1 MNVRTAENLLACH
14 REGVRPEASVQKAL
28 KMAESD
34 EQMREK
40 LKANAAFDAQIVDA
54 IHFVKPPD
62 SLRKKI
68 AECSA
73 PKELRKHALHPAI
86 LCAIA
91 GVLLAIGFVVWHE
104 MERRAGFP
112 GKENA
117 ERMVEQLNHM
127 TGVELEMKTGTVGGL
142 ADWFMLRG
150 FDGMTLPPDVAAL
163 PAAGARTFQSASHS
177 VAQVVIGEEKRASML
192 DVFRASDFDI
202 ELDDD
207 GDWKF
212 FDHGEWAAAIRQRGG
227 ICTMLA
233 FRGTVDEMKAFVL
246 TLKP

>member
-14 REGVRPEASVQKAL
+14 REGMRPDASVLKAL

-34 EQMREK
+34 EILREK
-40 LKANAAFDAQIVDA
+40 LRVNAAFDAQIVEA

-68 AECSA
+68 AEGSGSQ
-73 PKELRKHALHPAI
+73 ELRKHALHPAI

-91 GVLLAIGFVVWHE
+91 GVLLGIGFLIYLE
-104 MERRAGFP
+104 IERRAGFP

-117 ERMVEQLNHM
+117 ERMIEQLSRM
-127 TGVELEMKTGTVGGL
+127 TGVELEIKSGTVGEL

-150 FDGMTLPPDVAAL
+150 FDEMTLPRDIASLRV
-163 PAAGARTFQSASHS
+163 AGARTFQSAGHP
-177 VAQVVIGEEKRASML
+177 VAQVAIGEDKHASIL
-192 DVFRASDFDI
+192 DVFRVSDFGI
-202 ELDDD
+202 ELDD
-207 GDWKF
+207 GGEWRVF
-212 FDHGEWAAAIRQRGG
+212 AHGEWAAAIRQRGG

-233 FRGTVDEMKAFVL
+233 FRGSVEEMKEFVL